1 MMRIST
7 TNLEQF
13 RKVIETPYGLEDELI
28 ASIKGKPFDPNFN
41 MRAGTAWHTVLQR
54 PLGLPKQWEE
64 EDGFAFDLDAVR
76 FAKGHVGPGVCEVKA
91 TRTFEADGE
100 PVVVVAKAD
109 HCRGLVVQDHKTK
122 FTPADAKDYE
132 TSLQWRFYLMVHGA
146 ACFRYNLFSFGTP
159 VKCGEAL
166 QCELKDVISF
176 NFWPY
181 AGLESECRHWLYL
194 FVDWAR
200 SRGLTGY
207 LEREGTSPALPA

>member
-7 TNLEQF
+7 TTLESF
-13 RKVIETPYGLEDELI
+13 RRVIETEYGREDEL
-28 ASIKGKPFDPNFN
+28 AAYIKGQPFEATFP
-41 MRAGTAWHTVLQR
+41 MKAGSAWHTVLQR
-54 PLGLPKQWEE
+54 PLGLPKHWEE

-91 TRTFEADGE
+91 TRTFDLGE

-122 FTPADAKDYE
+122 FSTLDAKDYE
-132 TSLQWRFYLMVHGA
+132 ASLQWRFYLLVHGA
-146 ACFRYNLFSFGTP
+146 ACFRYNLFSFGNP
-159 VKCGEAL
+159 VKHGEGVY
-166 QCELKDVISF
+166 CELKDVLSF

-181 AGLESECRHWLYL
+181 AGLEAECRHWLYL